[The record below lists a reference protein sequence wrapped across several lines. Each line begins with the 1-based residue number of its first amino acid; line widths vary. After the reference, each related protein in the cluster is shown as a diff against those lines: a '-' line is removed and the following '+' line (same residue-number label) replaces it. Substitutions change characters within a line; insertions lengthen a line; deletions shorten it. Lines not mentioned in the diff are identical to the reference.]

1 MRLIVLAGVILVA
14 SAAVRAESS
23 AASLAVSCDEA
34 TSDLERH
41 DLGCPEYELD
51 ALPVS
56 KSPEQGSLRTGE
68 TRKRFTGRLPE
79 VSGHDR

>member
-14 SAAVRAESS
+14 SAAVRAEGS

-56 KSPEQGSLRTGE
+56 KAPEQGSLRTDE
-68 TRKRFTGRLPE
+68 PRKRFTGRLPE